1 MLVISLRIPHSAG
14 GMSAKQYSV
23 CMIPK
28 ISVGCAWFGL
38 SNHICIRPQGDIG
51 MQSNRALSESAKYVV
66 LVRSKT
72 QVSINEKKKEVF
84 KMQEKKENLTMGNS
98 RHTAM
103 GEGAMPT
110 IEQKDV
116 VQAIDQQK
124 QMEDLLNADDVV
136 CAHVYDSNGYSEF
149 LFRMSVENIAN
160 FLGARPLVQKMI
172 LTDFLDRPILC
183 TVGFF
188 IDQCPDKVLLEE
200 VKRVLIPI
208 QMGEV
213 EAKPIFSPSIG
224 EVVAYQLRQQTE
236 EIDRGAD
243 V

>member
-1 MLVISLRIPHSAG
+1 MH
-14 GMSAKQYSV
+14 
-23 CMIPK
+23 
-28 ISVGCAWFGL
+28 
-38 SNHICIRPQGDIG
+38 
-51 MQSNRALSESAKYVV
+51 
-66 LVRSKT
+66 
-72 QVSINEKKKEVF
+72 
-84 KMQEKKENLTMGNS
+84 EKKETPSMGNS
-98 RHTAM
+98 ERTAM
-103 GEGAMPT
+103 GEGARPT
-110 IEQKDV
+110 IEQKNA
-116 VQAIDQQK
+116 VQVIDQQK

-236 EIDRGAD
+236 EIDGGAD

>member
-1 MLVISLRIPHSAG
+1 
-14 GMSAKQYSV
+14 
-23 CMIPK
+23 
-28 ISVGCAWFGL
+28 
-38 SNHICIRPQGDIG
+38 
-51 MQSNRALSESAKYVV
+51 
-66 LVRSKT
+66 
-72 QVSINEKKKEVF
+72 
-84 KMQEKKENLTMGNS
+84 
-98 RHTAM
+98 
-103 GEGAMPT
+103 
-110 IEQKDV
+110 
-116 VQAIDQQK
+116 
-124 QMEDLLNADDVV
+124 MEDLLNADDVV

-236 EIDRGAD
+236 EIDGGAD

>member
-1 MLVISLRIPHSAG
+1 MKLNHIFLPAPVLYISDLEYHEQGPYAGYITSIPHSAG

-103 GEGAMPT
+103 GEGAMP
-110 IEQKDV
+110 
-116 VQAIDQQK
+116 
-124 QMEDLLNADDVV
+124 
-136 CAHVYDSNGYSEF
+136 
-149 LFRMSVENIAN
+149 R
-160 FLGARPLVQKMI
+160 
-172 LTDFLDRPILC
+172 
-183 TVGFF
+183 
-188 IDQCPDKVLLEE
+188 
-200 VKRVLIPI
+200 
-208 QMGEV
+208 
-213 EAKPIFSPSIG
+213 
-224 EVVAYQLRQQTE
+224 
-236 EIDRGAD
+236 
-243 V
+243 

>member
-1 MLVISLRIPHSAG
+1 
-14 GMSAKQYSV
+14 
-23 CMIPK
+23 
-28 ISVGCAWFGL
+28 
-38 SNHICIRPQGDIG
+38 
-51 MQSNRALSESAKYVV
+51 
-66 LVRSKT
+66 
-72 QVSINEKKKEVF
+72 
-84 KMQEKKENLTMGNS
+84 MQEKKENLTMGNS

-160 FLGARPLVQKMI
+160 FLGARHLVQKMF

-188 IDQCPDKVLLEE
+188 ID
-200 VKRVLIPI
+200 
-208 QMGEV
+208 
-213 EAKPIFSPSIG
+213 
-224 EVVAYQLRQQTE
+224 
-236 EIDRGAD
+236 
-243 V
+243 